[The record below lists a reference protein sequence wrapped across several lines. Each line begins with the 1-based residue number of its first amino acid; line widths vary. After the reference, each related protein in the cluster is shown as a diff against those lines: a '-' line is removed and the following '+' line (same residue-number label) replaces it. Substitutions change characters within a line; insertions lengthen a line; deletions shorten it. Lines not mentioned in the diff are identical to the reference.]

1 MSAVSGETGAPDP
14 DADPVTP
21 ESIEAQYKRLVFS
34 SDALDYQIVND
45 IRNERGALLVPAGRS
60 VDKASYERI
69 LQHKLMEPIDQCLRF
84 ADQITNE
91 ALVENITDLCEA
103 ALADT
108 VYDFDD
114 TLATVRELV
123 AAVELDNVILNKLT
137 VFRSSRPENFNHSL
151 STAFLSVELG
161 RALKLSRR
169 DLEDLFSVALFHDLG
184 ELFGDPGLD
193 VRGELSEAEFEAVKL
208 HPVVGHVVLK
218 QSATRFRKA
227 VLDGVLNHHER
238 IDGSGY
244 PRGISG
250 AQVGLFER
258 IVGAADAFD
267 AMRRKGRSVDDAVW
281 ALRVQSGERSAA
293 GDNIQPAYDPTVAR
307 ILAAVVRDQGGNIQL
322 KDPEYLD
329 ALLGHVDRLYGGLE
343 SVGADIARMWDHV
356 DSYLEALD
364 GDPADGVSRAVAEA
378 RAELYKLHRLILA
391 GSGLLGQEIEPL
403 ADSPEDLNNTRKDIE
418 RVAPELIAH
427 LTKVARALEHVAS
440 ADVAGPL
447 AEVLALNRSARSGAQ
462 ALWRLV
468 QQPFN

>member
-1 MSAVSGETGAPDP
+1 
-14 DADPVTP
+14 
-21 ESIEAQYKRLVFS
+21 
-34 SDALDYQIVND
+34 
-45 IRNERGALLVPAGRS
+45 
-60 VDKASYERI
+60 
-69 LQHKLMEPIDQCLRF
+69 
-84 ADQITNE
+84 
-91 ALVENITDLCEA
+91 
-103 ALADT
+103 
-108 VYDFDD
+108 
-114 TLATVRELV
+114 
-123 AAVELDNVILNKLT
+123 
-137 VFRSSRPENFNHSL
+137 
-151 STAFLSVELG
+151 
-161 RALKLSRR
+161 
-169 DLEDLFSVALFHDLG
+169 
-184 ELFGDPGLD
+184 
-193 VRGELSEAEFEAVKL
+193 
-208 HPVVGHVVLK
+208 
-218 QSATRFRKA
+218 
-227 VLDGVLNHHER
+227 
-238 IDGSGY
+238 
-244 PRGISG
+244 
-250 AQVGLFER
+250 
-258 IVGAADAFD
+258 
-267 AMRRKGRSVDDAVW
+267 VDDAVW